1 MLMKRILT
9 LASIAMMAFATTAK
23 ADVVI
28 NETNFPDP
36 EMRFSVSGYDWDGN
50 GILEGSEW
58 DNATQFGFNNVTNFK
73 GLELLTNAKGIQI
86 RNGKKVLMK

>member
-1 MLMKRILT
+1 
-9 LASIAMMAFATTAK
+9 MMTYATTAK

-58 DNATQFGFNNVTNFK
+58 D
-73 GLELLTNAKGIQI
+73 LLTEQKINMDW
-86 RNGKKVLMK
+86 RSTSL